1 MKLPGQATLQ
11 ISVSQE
17 RPCLNC
23 DALFLTRQAPFA
35 LPASLQKENG
45 KIIAPACTVKMV
57 SKHSKPD
64 TTPPAENLV
73 PKGSHWVDLTE
84 PGSIVVIEQP
94 EGQSCA
100 AVGGI
105 MAQRMKVRGVVGC
118 VVGGRVRDL
127 AELRSSELPV
137 CEQRI

>member
-1 MKLPGQATLQ
+1 M
-11 ISVSQE
+11 
-17 RPCLNC
+17 
-23 DALFLTRQAPFA
+23 
-35 LPASLQKENG
+35 
-45 KIIAPACTVKMV
+45 

-64 TTPPAENLV
+64 TTPPTENLV

-94 EGQSCA
+94 EGQKCA

-105 MAQRMKVRGVVGC
+105 MAERMKVRGVAGC

-127 AELRSSELPV
+127 PELRSSELPV
-137 CEQRI
+137 CQQRTIKHNPPFPSLYPQNN